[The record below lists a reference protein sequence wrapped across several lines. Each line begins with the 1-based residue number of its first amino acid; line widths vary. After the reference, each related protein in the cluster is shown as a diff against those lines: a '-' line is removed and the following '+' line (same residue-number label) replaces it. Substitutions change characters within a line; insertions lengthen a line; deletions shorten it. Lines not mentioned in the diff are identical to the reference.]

1 MRPPARQPSA
11 RRFSSREDEEE
22 FVEGGVI
29 TALLESSRRP
39 GRFEVQVDGRRAA
52 VLSVESISRLGI
64 HVGDAW
70 TESLAGKAGAEGE
83 QLRVFDRAMALL
95 AVRARS
101 ARELRLSLLR
111 KQEPE
116 PLVDAAVAR
125 LLALGALNDEVFAR
139 QFVRARITRS
149 GFSKRRLQAE
159 LARRGVSRQATDAA
173 IAEVGEEES
182 IDPAETLET
191 LAAKKLKTL
200 SKLDE
205 PTRNR
210 RLWAFLARRGYDGTE
225 IRSTLAKLKSRE

>member
-1 MRPPARQPSA
+1 MANRPPCSRWRAFPGSRCTSATRGPS
-11 RRFSSREDEEE
+11 
-22 FVEGGVI
+22 
-29 TALLESSRRP
+29 
-39 GRFEVQVDGRRAA
+39 
-52 VLSVESISRLGI
+52 
-64 HVGDAW
+64 
-70 TESLAGKAGAEGE
+70 SLAAKAVAEAE
-83 QLRVFDRAMALL
+83 HLRVFDRAMAML

-101 ARELRLSLLR
+101 ARELRLALLR

-116 PLVDAAVAR
+116 ALVDAAVAR
-125 LLALGALNDEVFAR
+125 LVSLGALNDEIFAR

-149 GFSKRRLQAE
+149 GFSRRRLQTE
-159 LARRGVSRQATDAA
+159 LARRGVSRAAADAA

-182 IDPAETLET
+182 IDPAETLEK

-225 IRSTLAKLKSRE
+225 IRSTLAELKAQE